1 MAICFVDCKQMI
13 NFAPKI
19 YFGME
24 TRLEII
30 MMEEAKICSWLTKV
44 CDEESILQYPQNC
57 RR

>member
-30 MMEEAKICSWLTKV
+30 MMEKAKKLPRQR
-44 CDEESILQYPQNC
+44 E
-57 RR
+57 

>member
-1 MAICFVDCKQMI
+1 MI

-30 MMEEAKICSWLTKV
+30 MMEEAKKLPRQR
-44 CDEESILQYPQNC
+44 E
-57 RR
+57 